1 MVSGKIYKA
10 YASISKGGK
19 PQEYISIENEFGVLL
34 VDKEL
39 FVISFKDEKEIP
51 FYQKELIAT
60 L

>member
-1 MVSGKIYKA
+1 MISGKIYKA
-10 YASISKGGK
+10 YASIMKGGK
-19 PQEYISIENEFGVLL
+19 AQEYIFIENESGVLL

>member
-10 YASISKGGK
+10 YASINKGSE

>member
-10 YASISKGGK
+10 YASISKGSK

>member
-1 MVSGKIYKA
+1 MVSSKIYKA
-10 YASISKGGK
+10 YASINKGGK

-51 FYQKELIAT
+51 FYQKELIAKI
-60 L
+60 

>member
-1 MVSGKIYKA
+1 MISGKIYDA
-10 YASISKGGK
+10 YASINKGGE

-34 VDKEL
+34 IDEEL

>member
-1 MVSGKIYKA
+1 MISGKIYKA
-10 YASISKGGK
+10 YASINKGGK

-34 VDKEL
+34 IDKEL